1 MTRKDIDNIISII
14 CPNDEDFEKPII
26 SPAYLKKEL
35 ETLALEQ
42 EPSGDLI
49 SGQAVLD
56 LCDMRD
62 RYEIPY
68 EYDEGGK
75 HIKGYDEGR
84 IINVTKLKMLP
95 PVKQE
100 PKTGHWITKEAYSE
114 DKAMGITEQIVCSNC
129 DMQNSYFSEWDE
141 CKNPISKTF
150 IRSKYCPNCGARMV
164 EPQES
169 EDKE

>member
-1 MTRKDIDNIISII
+1 MTREDIDNIINII

-49 SGQAVLD
+49 SREAVQDYIAKYLSQYLYND
-56 LCDMRD
+56 VREAVEAID
-62 RYEIPY
+62 
-68 EYDEGGK
+68 EYIGE
-75 HIKGYDEGR
+75 
-84 IINVTKLKMLP
+84 LP

-100 PKTGHWITKEAYSE
+100 PKTGHWSHDGSHWKNRFICSE
-114 DKAMGITEQIVCSNC
+114 CGYKL
-129 DMQNSYFSEWDE
+129 FDE
-141 CKNPISKTF
+141 PTN
-150 IRSKYCPNCGARMV
+150 YCPNCGAKMV

-169 EDKE
+169 EDKG